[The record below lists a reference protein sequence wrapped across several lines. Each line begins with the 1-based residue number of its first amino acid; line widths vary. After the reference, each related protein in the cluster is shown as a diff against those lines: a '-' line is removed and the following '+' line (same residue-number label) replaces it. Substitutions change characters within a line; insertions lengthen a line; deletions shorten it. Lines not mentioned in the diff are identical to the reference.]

1 MLERGRGR
9 PRKYMFGELEIGQSF
24 TVKLRS
30 HGHRISIASAARQYG
45 LRHGGRFGTEQIRID
60 DLGID
65 RNRKRGTATHVR
77 VTRLA

>member
-1 MLERGRGR
+1 MNGR
-9 PRKYMFGELEIGQSF
+9 PRLYRFDLLDVGEHF
-24 TVKLRS
+24 DVKLRS
-30 HGHRISIASAARQYG
+30 HGHRISIASAARQYR

-77 VTRLA
+77 VTRIA

>member
-1 MLERGRGR
+1 MYRFDRLGVGDH
-9 PRKYMFGELEIGQSF
+9 FD
-24 TVKLRS
+24 VKLRS

-77 VTRLA
+77 VTRIA